1 MPVDL
6 NVANTVRM
14 TGDVK
19 AETFLG
25 RPLDEFLQTK
35 SDERIE
41 ADVIFAGDVDVSGRL
56 TVPSDEDGIVIHGL
70 NLGYLDKDVVKKV
83 GQFQVRGT
91 KVKLLLSLSSDPL
104 KEQCA
109 PDLI

>member
-35 SDERIE
+35 SDERAE
-41 ADVIFAGDVDVSGRL
+41 ADVIFAGYVDVPGRL
-56 TVPSDEDGIVIHGL
+56 TVPSDEDGIVIHGVD
-70 NLGYLDKDVVKKV
+70 LGSLDKYVVKKV

-91 KVKLLLSLSSDPL
+91 KVKLLLSLPSDL
-104 KEQCA
+104 KRTMCT
-109 PDLI
+109 

>member
-56 TVPSDEDGIVIHGL
+56 TVPSDDDEIVIHGV
-70 NLGYLDKDVVKKV
+70 NLGSLDKDVVKKV

-91 KVKLLLSLSSDPL
+91 KVKFVVVTFIRSDPL
-104 KEQCA
+104 T
-109 PDLI
+109 